1 MRDASAT
8 LGDLHRR
15 NLRLRADAPAL
26 VFEDRRF
33 SHREL
38 IGEACR
44 LANSLMR
51 LGVRRGDRVAILAEN
66 CPEYMQAYAAG
77 ELAGWTTVTI
87 NYRLAAPEIAY
98 ILDDS
103 RPRFI
108 IVDATYV
115 DRLGANRIDG
125 VQNVLTFG
133 GSGPD
138 LSYEEVLG
146 TEEPTLPD
154 ADVRPEDIAHLIYTS
169 GTTGRPKG
177 VMLSHRAQLQSAM
190 ISAIEQCVVPTDRLA
205 LAMPFYH
212 IGAKNSVALPF
223 AAWLSNCSASRLSP
237 AGVLS
242 LAARTCGDSD
252 LAGADH
258 AQRPARR
265 RELQPDDTSRFA
277 EDLLFGG
284 ADARGAAA
292 PWPRCAGTP
301 LFTDVRHDRV
311 RAGPV
316 ACCMLISMRWMGRR
330 TSLAA
335 CVPPVSPW
343 WVAMCA

>member
-26 VFEDRRF
+26 VFEDRRI

-66 CPEYMQAYAAG
+66 CPQYMQAYAAG

-87 NYRLAAPEIAY
+87 NYRLAAPEIDY
-98 ILDDS
+98 ILGDS

-108 IVDATYV
+108 IVDATYA
-115 DRLGANRIDG
+115 DRLDTNRIDG

-154 ADVRPEDIAHLIYTS
+154 ADVRPGTS
-169 GTTGRPKG
+169 
-177 VMLSHRAQLQSAM
+177 
-190 ISAIEQCVVPTDRLA
+190 PT
-205 LAMPFYH
+205 
-212 IGAKNSVALPF
+212 
-223 AAWLSNCSASRLSP
+223 
-237 AGVLS
+237 
-242 LAARTCGDSD
+242 
-252 LAGADH
+252 
-258 AQRPARR
+258 
-265 RELQPDDTSRFA
+265 
-277 EDLLFGG
+277 
-284 ADARGAAA
+284 
-292 PWPRCAGTP
+292 
-301 LFTDVRHDRV
+301 
-311 RAGPV
+311 
-316 ACCMLISMRWMGRR
+316 
-330 TSLAA
+330 
-335 CVPPVSPW
+335 
-343 WVAMCA
+343 